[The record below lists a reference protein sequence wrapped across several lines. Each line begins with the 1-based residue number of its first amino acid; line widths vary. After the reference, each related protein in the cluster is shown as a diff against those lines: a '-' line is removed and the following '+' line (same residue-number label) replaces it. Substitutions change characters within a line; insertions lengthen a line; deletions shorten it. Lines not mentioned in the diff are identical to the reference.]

1 MHHCILIVLSS
12 NNLRNLFSVSD
23 INVKNYARTLQALQ
37 WLLLHERVFHLHVSK
52 QAAQIACN
60 TVLPAQEPKQ
70 YCLHSNFQMV
80 FFEKV
85 SCHRFWKK
93 CFQTQSRDIASC
105 HYYSVI
111 LEVYFWK
118 YRTVFEIFINITIQ
132 KLLRRWYTLHGKANS
147 LEHTED
153 CCAWITQPS

>member
-1 MHHCILIVLSS
+1 M
-12 NNLRNLFSVSD
+12 
-23 INVKNYARTLQALQ
+23 KNYARTLQDLQ

-70 YCLHSNFQMV
+70 YCLRSNFQMV

-132 KLLRRWYTLHGKANS
+132 KLSCRWYAIHGKAIHRRFPCLDNPTQWVAAS
-147 LEHTED
+147 LSSTTTGIFKLQIIHRI
-153 CCAWITQPS
+153 C